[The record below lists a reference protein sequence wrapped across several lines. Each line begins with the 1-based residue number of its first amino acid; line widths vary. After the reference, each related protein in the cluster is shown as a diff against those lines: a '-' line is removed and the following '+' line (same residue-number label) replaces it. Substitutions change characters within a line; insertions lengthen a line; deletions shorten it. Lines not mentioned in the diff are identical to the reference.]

1 MFCRQPACLVSTC
14 HREIGFV
21 IASAVCH
28 RVVNLS
34 SRGTKRSRL
43 SRADKQLKRDCR
55 AALAMTRSE
64 RLLRRLVF
72 ACHREERGDLS
83 FQCEPKQKER
93 LPRCARL
100 CLSSRGTKRSRVSNA
115 SKQQKAR
122 LLSRLVFACHRE
134 ERGDLGFRGGQ
145 TAKREIAALRSSLLV
160 IARNV
165 AISGFGAGKQLKA
178 RLPRCACLCLSSRGA
193 KRSRGSGLTDS

>member
-1 MFCRQPACLVSTC
+1 MPPASMSRFYLSSRDRFCHCERCLSS
-14 HREIGFV
+14 RAQSV
-21 IASAVCH
+21 IACAVCH
-28 RVVNLS
+28 RE
-34 SRGTKRSRL
+34 GRS
-43 SRADKQLKRDCR
+43 D
-55 AALAMTRSE
+55 LAFSE
-64 RLLRRLVF
+64 LT
-72 ACHREERGDLS
+72 
-83 FQCEPKQKER
+83 QKAKAR